1 MIIPQLS
8 SNWTEVWMVLE
19 RAISYVLHFTI
30 YFLLPLHLIVITS
43 TKIIHV
49 SNNNISNNNPD
60 CGNLTQPCYSVTYA
74 LKMVRKGDNI
84 TVAIDSRY
92 KFLVQKTLKIVTNH
106 KLEMNYCTGDI
117 ECHGKQKSE
126 IEFSAKIKANIFSF
140 CTNLCISVSIKPL
153 HFILNYL
160 SLRIHFEK

>member
-1 MIIPQLS
+1 
-8 SNWTEVWMVLE
+8 MVLE

-30 YFLLPLHLIVITS
+30 YFLLPLQQIVITS
-43 TKIIHV
+43 TKIILF
-49 SNNNISNNNPD
+49 SNNKISNNNPD

-74 LKMVRKGDNI
+74 LKMVRKGNNI

-92 KFLVQKTLKIVTNH
+92 KFLVQKTLKIVTNN
-106 KLEMNYCTGDI
+106 KLEMTSYCTGDI

-126 IEFSAKIKANIFSF
+126 IEFSAKIKANIFLFVPTYAFLS
-140 CTNLCISVSIKPL
+140 SIKPL
-153 HFILNYL
+153 HFKMNYL

>member
-43 TKIIHV
+43 TKIILF

-106 KLEMNYCTGDI
+106 KLEMTSYCTGDI
-117 ECHGKQKSE
+117 ECHGKQNPK
-126 IEFSAKIKANIFSF
+126 
-140 CTNLCISVSIKPL
+140 
-153 HFILNYL
+153 LN
-160 SLRIHFEK
+160 SLRKSRPTFLFLCQPMHFCRP